1 LSRDLHY
8 AIRSLS
14 QDRGFAAMVALSLAL
29 GIGANTAIFSLVNG
43 VLLRPLDY
51 REPERLVAISQASP
65 KFLKL
70 YPALPVN
77 SASWLEWR
85 KQSTSFESIGAYQNS
100 ALTLTGSGQPEL
112 ITGAAVSANFFH
124 VLGVAPRLG
133 REFLESEDRSGQ
145 DQVVMIADSLWRR
158 RFQADGGIVG
168 RKIMLDGKPFL
179 VIGVLPPDFQ
189 FPKQEDDLG
198 RHTNGRMEIYRTLGY
213 QPDDTVL
220 HGGDLNY
227 WPVARLREGV
237 SIVRASAELNAV
249 EAAIDSKSGPDVDFR
264 ATIVPL
270 QDKLT
275 GNVRESLIVLMGA
288 VGAVLLV
295 LCVNLANLS
304 LARAAGHARDSAIR
318 TALGASRGQLV
329 RQSLMES
336 AVLSAIGGAGGILLA
351 YWGVRWLLA
360 AAPIDIPRL
369 ADVHLDSRVLLF
381 ALAISLATAL
391 IFGILPALRSS
402 ASRRPFE
409 TLKAGSRTSTEGR
422 GGINVRNIL
431 AGLEVGLSAA
441 LLVTAGL
448 LIASFVRLTTIDK
461 GFDVER
467 VLAVD
472 VSPPGARY
480 PKPEQRTEFFQR
492 VLDQA
497 RALPGVQSASI
508 SSYLPLQGESWV
520 DVVKT
525 ENDTRSEAQL
535 PATNLRFISPGY
547 FKTLHI
553 ALRAGRDIEPGDRSQ
568 MVAVISA
575 GLAQKLWPGLDA
587 LGRKLND
594 NGKLHEVVGIAADVR
609 STSLDKDPVNM
620 LYIPYWQ
627 RPRFSSSILVRT
639 GMDPAGIASALRA
652 AIWSVDAEVPV
663 PEERTLEQVM
673 SESVARRRFQMLLVL
688 LFAAAALALAAFGTY
703 GVVAYAVTRRRAE
716 LGIRMALGAQRGD
729 VLRMV
734 LRQGMTPVFAG
745 LCAGAVAALGIGQY
759 VASLLFQV
767 SPRDPAAFG
776 IAAATLLA
784 VSAAACLIPARRATR
799 INPIDALRF
808 D

>member
-1 LSRDLHY
+1 MSRDLRY
-8 AIRSLS
+8 AVRSLS
-14 QDRGFAAMVALSLAL
+14 RDRGFAAMVALSLAV

-65 KFLKL
+65 QFLKL

-77 SASWLEWR
+77 IATLLEWR
-85 KQSTSFESIGAYQNS
+85 KPSSPFESIGAYRNT
-100 ALTLTGSGQPEL
+100 ALSLTGSGQPEL
-112 ITGAAVSANFFH
+112 ISGAAVSANFFH
-124 VLGVAPRLG
+124 VLGVAPRVG
-133 REFLESEDRSGQ
+133 REFLDSEDRSGQ
-145 DQVVMIADSLWRR
+145 DQVVIIADSLWRR
-158 RFQADGGIVG
+158 RFQADAGIVG
-168 RKIMLDGKPFL
+168 RKIILDGKPFL

-189 FPKQEDDLG
+189 FPKQEDDIG
-198 RHTNGRMEIYRTLGY
+198 SHTDGRMEIYRTLGY
-213 QPDDTVL
+213 EPDDTVL
-220 HGGDLNY
+220 HGGDMNY
-227 WPVARLREGV
+227 WPVARLRPEI
-237 SIVRASAELNAV
+237 SIGRASAELNSV
-249 EAAIDSKSGPDVDFR
+249 EEAINAKRGDSDFR
-264 ATIVPL
+264 ATITPL

-275 GNVRESLIVLMGA
+275 GNIRQSLIVLMGA

-304 LARAAGHARDSAIR
+304 LARAAGRARDSAIR
-318 TALGASRGQLV
+318 TALGASRGQLM

-336 AVLSAIGGAGGILLA
+336 ALLSAIGCAGGILLA
-351 YWGVRWLLA
+351 FWGVRWLLA

-369 ADVHLDSRVLLF
+369 ADVQLDSRVLLF
-381 ALAISLATAL
+381 ALAISLATGL
-391 IFGILPALRSS
+391 IFGILPALRSA
-402 ASRRPFE
+402 ASRNPFE
-409 TLKAGSRTSTEGR
+409 TLKAGSRTSTGAR
-422 GGINVRNIL
+422 GGINIRNIL
-431 AGLEVGLSAA
+431 VGLEVGLSAA

-461 GFDVER
+461 GFDVDR

-472 VSPPGARY
+472 VRLPSAKY
-480 PKPEQRTEFFQR
+480 SNTEQRAAFFQR

-497 RALPGVQSASI
+497 RALPGVQTASI
-508 SSYLPLQGESWV
+508 SSYLPLQGESWI

-525 ENDTRSEAQL
+525 ENDTRPEAQL
-535 PATNLRFISPGY
+535 PATNIRFVSPGY

-553 ALRAGRDIEPGDRSQ
+553 ALRAGRDFEPGDRSRV
-568 MVAVISA
+568 VAVISA
-575 GLAQKLWPGLDA
+575 ALAQKLWPGLDPI
-587 LGRKLND
+587 GRKLND
-594 NGKLHEVVGIAADVR
+594 YGKLHEVVGVAADLR

-652 AIWSVDAEVPV
+652 AIWSVDAEAPV
-663 PEERTLEQVM
+663 PEERTLDRVM

-703 GVVAYAVTRRRAE
+703 GVVSYAVTRRRAE

-745 LCAGAVAALGIGQY
+745 LFAGAIAALAVGQY
-759 VASLLFQV
+759 VASMLFQV
-767 SPRDPAAFG
+767 SPRDPVAFG

-784 VSAAACLIPARRATR
+784 VSAPACLIPARRATR
-799 INPIDALRF
+799 VNPTDALRF

>member
-1 LSRDLHY
+1 MSRDLRY
-8 AIRSLS
+8 AVRSLS
-14 QDRGFAAMVALSLAL
+14 KDPGFAAMVALSLAV
-29 GIGANTAIFSLVNG
+29 GVGANTAIFSLVNG

-65 KFLKL
+65 QFLKL

-77 SASWLEWR
+77 IATLLEWR
-85 KQSTSFESIGAYQNS
+85 KQSSPFESIGAYRNT
-100 ALTLTGSGQPEL
+100 ALSLTGSGQPEL
-112 ITGAAVSANFFH
+112 ITGAAVSANIFH

-133 REFLESEDRSGQ
+133 REFVDNEDRSGQ
-145 DQVVMIADSLWRR
+145 DQVVIIADSLWRR
-158 RFQADGGIVG
+158 RFQADTGIVG

-189 FPKQEDDLG
+189 FPKQEDNLG
-198 RHTNGRMEIYRTLGY
+198 LHSDGRMEIYRTLGY
-213 QPDDTVL
+213 EPDDTVL
-220 HGGDLNY
+220 HTGDLNY
-227 WPVARLREGV
+227 WPVARLRPGI
-237 SIVRASAELNAV
+237 SIARASAELNSV
-249 EAAIDSKSGPDVDFR
+249 EEAINRKTGADSDFR
-264 ATIVPL
+264 ATIMPL

-275 GNVRESLIVLMGA
+275 GNIRQSLIVLMGA

-304 LARAAGHARDSAIR
+304 LARAAGRTRDSAIR
-318 TALGASRGQLV
+318 TALGASRGQLM

-336 AVLSAIGGAGGILLA
+336 AVLSAIGCAGGILLA

-360 AAPIDIPRL
+360 AAPLDIPRL

-381 ALAISLATAL
+381 ALAISLTTGL
-391 IFGILPALRSS
+391 IFGILPALRSA
-402 ASRRPFE
+402 ASRSPFE
-409 TLKAGSRTSTEGR
+409 TLKAGSRSSTEGR

-431 AGLEVGLSAA
+431 VGLEVGLSAA

-472 VSPPGARY
+472 VTLPAAKY
-480 PKPEQRTEFFQR
+480 PNPEPRAAFFQR
-492 VLDQA
+492 VLDLA
-497 RALPGVQSASI
+497 RALPGVQTASL
-508 SSYLPLQGESWV
+508 SSYLPLQGESWI
-520 DVVKT
+520 DVEKT

-535 PATNLRFISPGY
+535 PVANLRFVSPGY

-553 ALRAGRDIEPGDRSQ
+553 ALRAGRDFEPGDRSR

-575 GLAQKLWPGLDA
+575 ALAQKLWPGLDPI
-587 LGRKLND
+587 GRKLND
-594 NGKLHEVVGIAADVR
+594 YGSVQEVVGVAADVR

-652 AIWSVDAEVPV
+652 AIWSVDSEVPV
-663 PEERTLEQVM
+663 PEERTLDQVM
-673 SESVARRRFQMLLVL
+673 SASVARRRFQMLLVL

-703 GVVAYAVTRRRAE
+703 GVVSYAVTRRRAE

-745 LCAGAVAALGIGQY
+745 LCAGAVIALGIGQY
-759 VASLLFQV
+759 VASMLFQV
-767 SPRDPAAFG
+767 SPRDPVAFG
-776 IAAATLLA
+776 IATATLLA

-799 INPIDALRF
+799 VNPIDALRF

>member
-1 LSRDLHY
+1 L
-8 AIRSLS
+8 
-14 QDRGFAAMVALSLAL
+14 
-29 GIGANTAIFSLVNG
+29 
-43 VLLRPLDY
+43 
-51 REPERLVAISQASP
+51 
-65 KFLKL
+65 
-70 YPALPVN
+70 N
-77 SASWLEWR
+77 S
-85 KQSTSFESIGAYQNS
+85 
-100 ALTLTGSGQPEL
+100 
-112 ITGAAVSANFFH
+112 
-124 VLGVAPRLG
+124 
-133 REFLESEDRSGQ
+133 
-145 DQVVMIADSLWRR
+145 
-158 RFQADGGIVG
+158 
-168 RKIMLDGKPFL
+168 
-179 VIGVLPPDFQ
+179 
-189 FPKQEDDLG
+189 
-198 RHTNGRMEIYRTLGY
+198 
-213 QPDDTVL
+213 
-220 HGGDLNY
+220 
-227 WPVARLREGV
+227 
-237 SIVRASAELNAV
+237 V
-249 EAAIDSKSGPDVDFR
+249 EAAIEAKISSSSNFCV
-264 ATIVPL
+264 TIMPL

-275 GNVRESLIVLMGA
+275 GNVRQSLIVLMGA

-304 LARAAGHARDSAIR
+304 LARAAGRARDSAIR
-318 TALGASRGQLV
+318 TALGASRGQLI

-336 AVLSAIGGAGGILLA
+336 CVLSAIGGAGGILLA

-360 AAPIDIPRL
+360 AAPMDLPRL
-369 ADVHLDSRVLLF
+369 ADVQVDSRVLLF
-381 ALAISLATAL
+381 ALAVSLATGL
-391 IFGILPALRSS
+391 IFGILPALRSA
-402 ASRRPFE
+402 ASRHPFE

-422 GGINVRNIL
+422 GGMNVRNIL
-431 AGLEVGLSAA
+431 VGFEVGLSAA

-472 VSPPGARY
+472 VSLPGAKY
-480 PKPEQRTEFFQR
+480 PKPEQCAEFFQR

-497 RALPGVQSASI
+497 RALPGVQTASI

-525 ENDTRSEAQL
+525 ENDPRPEAQL
-535 PATNLRFISPGY
+535 PTTNLRFVSPGF

-553 ALRAGRDIEPGDRSQ
+553 ALRAGRDFEPGDRSR
-568 MVAVISA
+568 MVAVVSA
-575 GLAQKLWPGLDA
+575 TLAQKLWPGLDA
-587 LGRKLND
+587 IGRKLDD
-594 NGKLHEVVGIAADVR
+594 NGRLHEVVGVAAAVR

-627 RPRFSSSILVRT
+627 RPRLSSSILLRT
-639 GMDPAGIASALRA
+639 GMDPAGIASAMRA
-652 AIWSVDAEVPV
+652 AIWSVDPEVPV

-703 GVVAYAVTRRRAE
+703 GVVSYAVTRRRAE
-716 LGIRMALGAQRGD
+716 LGIRMALGAQRGE

-734 LRQGMTPVFAG
+734 LLQGMAPVLAG

-767 SPRDPAAFG
+767 SPRDPVAFG
-776 IAAATLLA
+776 IAAAMLLV

-799 INPIDALRF
+799 VNPIDALRF

>member
-1 LSRDLHY
+1 MSRDLRY
-8 AIRSLS
+8 AVRSLS
-14 QDRGFAAMVALSLAL
+14 KDRGFAAMVALSLAV

-65 KFLKL
+65 QFLKL

-77 SASWLEWR
+77 IATLLEWR
-85 KQSTSFESIGAYQNS
+85 KQSSPFESIGAYRNT
-100 ALTLTGSGQPEL
+100 ALSLTGSGQPEL
-112 ITGAAVSANFFH
+112 IAGAAVSANIFH
-124 VLGVAPRLG
+124 VLGVRPRVG
-133 REFLESEDRSGQ
+133 REFLDNEDRSGQ
-145 DQVVMIADSLWRR
+145 DQVVIIADSLWRR
-158 RFQADGGIVG
+158 RFQADAGIVG
-168 RKIMLDGKPFL
+168 RKIILDGKPFL

-198 RHTNGRMEIYRTLGY
+198 LHSDGQMEIYRTLGY
-213 QPDDTVL
+213 EPDDTVL
-220 HGGDLNY
+220 HGGDMNY
-227 WPVARLREGV
+227 WPVARLRPGI
-237 SIVRASAELNAV
+237 SIGRASAELNAV
-249 EAAIDSKSGPDVDFR
+249 EDSINAKRGDSDFR

-275 GNVRESLIVLMGA
+275 GNIRQSLIVLMGA

-304 LARAAGHARDSAIR
+304 LARAAGRTRDSAIR
-318 TALGASRGQLV
+318 TALGASRGQLM
-329 RQSLMES
+329 RQSLTES
-336 AVLSAIGGAGGILLA
+336 AVLSAIGCAGGILLA
-351 YWGVRWLLA
+351 CWGVRWLLA

-381 ALAISLATAL
+381 ALAISLATGL
-391 IFGILPALRSS
+391 IFGILPALRSA
-402 ASRRPFE
+402 ASRSPFE
-409 TLKAGSRTSTEGR
+409 TLKAGSRTSTAGR
-422 GGINVRNIL
+422 GGINIRNIL
-431 AGLEVGLSAA
+431 VGLEVGLSTA

-461 GFDVER
+461 GFDVDR

-472 VSPPGARY
+472 VRLPPAKY
-480 PKPEQRTEFFQR
+480 PNPEPRSAFFQR

-497 RALPGVQSASI
+497 RALPGVKAASL
-508 SSYLPLQGESWV
+508 SSYLPLQGESWI

-525 ENDTRSEAQL
+525 ENDARPEAQL
-535 PATNLRFISPGY
+535 PTTNIRFVSPGY
-547 FKTLHI
+547 FQTLHI
-553 ALRAGRDIEPGDRSQ
+553 ALRAGRDFEPGDRTR

-575 GLAQKLWPGLDA
+575 ALARKLWPGLDPI
-587 LGRKLND
+587 GRKLND
-594 NGKLHEVVGIAADVR
+594 YGRVQEVVGVAADVR

-627 RPRFSSSILVRT
+627 GPRFSSSILVRT

-652 AIWSVDAEVPV
+652 AIWSVDSEVPV

-673 SESVARRRFQMLLVL
+673 SASVARRRFQMLLVL

-703 GVVAYAVTRRRAE
+703 GVVSYAVTRRRAE

-734 LRQGMTPVFAG
+734 LRQGMTPAVAG
-745 LCAGAVAALGIGQY
+745 LCAGTVAALGIGQY
-759 VASLLFQV
+759 VATLLFQV
-767 SPRDPAAFG
+767 SPRDPMAFG
-776 IAAATLLA
+776 IATATLLA

-799 INPIDALRF
+799 VNPIDALRF

>member
-1 LSRDLHY
+1 MPMSRNLRY
-8 AIRSLS
+8 AVRSLS
-14 QDRGFAAMVALSLAL
+14 KDRGFAAMVALSLAV

-65 KFLKL
+65 QFLKL
-70 YPALPVN
+70 YPALPIN
-77 SASWLEWR
+77 IATWLEWR
-85 KQSTSFESIGAYQNS
+85 RQSSPFESVGAYRNT
-100 ALTLTGSGQPEL
+100 ALSLTGSGQPEL
-112 ITGAAVSANFFH
+112 IEGAAVSANFFH

-133 REFLESEDRSGQ
+133 REFLDSEDRSGQ
-145 DQVVMIADSLWRR
+145 DQVVIIADSLWRR
-158 RFQADGGIVG
+158 RFRADPGIVG
-168 RKIMLDGKPFL
+168 RKIMLDAKPFL
-179 VIGVLPPDFQ
+179 VIAVLPPDFQ
-189 FPKQEDDLG
+189 FPKQEDDIG
-198 RHTNGRMEIYRTLGY
+198 THSNGRMEIYRTLGY
-213 QPDDTVL
+213 EPDDTVL

-227 WPVARLREGV
+227 WPVARLRPGI
-237 SIVRASAELNAV
+237 SITRASAELNSE
-249 EAAIDSKSGPDVDFR
+249 EAAIDAKTDADFR

-275 GNVRESLIVLMGA
+275 GNIRQSLIVLMGA

-304 LARAAGHARDSAIR
+304 LARAAGRARDSAIR
-318 TALGASRGQLV
+318 TALGASRGQLL

-336 AVLSAIGGAGGILLA
+336 GVLSAIGGAGGILLA

-360 AAPIDIPRL
+360 AAPIDLPRR

-381 ALAISLATAL
+381 ALAISLATGL
-391 IFGILPALRSS
+391 IFGILPALRSA
-402 ASRRPFE
+402 ASRNPFE

-431 AGLEVGLSAA
+431 VGLEVGLSAA

-472 VSPPGARY
+472 VRLPAAKY
-480 PKPEQRTEFFQR
+480 PNPEQRAEFFQR

-497 RALPGVQSASI
+497 RALPGVESASL
-508 SSYLPLQGESWV
+508 SSYLPLQGESWI

-525 ENDTRSEAQL
+525 ENDARPEAQL
-535 PATNLRFISPGY
+535 PTTNIRFVSPGF

-553 ALRAGRDIEPGDRSQ
+553 ALRAGRDFEPGDRSR

-575 GLAQKLWPGLDA
+575 ALAQKLWPGLDPV
-587 LGRKLND
+587 GRKLND
-594 NGKLHEVVGIAADVR
+594 NGRVHEVVGVAADVR
-609 STSLDKDPVNM
+609 STSLDQDPVNM

-627 RPRFSSSILVRT
+627 RTRFSSSILVRT

-652 AIWSVDAEVPV
+652 AIWSVDAEAPV
-663 PEERTLEQVM
+663 PEERTLDQVM

-703 GVVAYAVTRRRAE
+703 GVVSYAVTRRRAE

-799 INPIDALRF
+799 VNPVDALRF